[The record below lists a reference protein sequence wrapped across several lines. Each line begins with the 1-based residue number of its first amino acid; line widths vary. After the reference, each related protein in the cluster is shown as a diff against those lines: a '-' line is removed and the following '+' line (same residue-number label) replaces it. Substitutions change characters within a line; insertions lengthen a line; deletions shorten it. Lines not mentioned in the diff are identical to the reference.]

1 MTNSRM
7 DALIIGAGPVGLTMA
22 AAFRHWGLS
31 CRIIDKAP
39 AASDKSKALV
49 VWSRTLELLDKL
61 GLADRFVQT
70 GMKIKGASIYNGN
83 DRLAHISIADVA
95 SPFNFPLMIPQN
107 ETERLLKE
115 HLEQNGITIERS
127 VELMSF
133 VERGDVV
140 ECVLRHADGREER
153 VSTPWLIGCDG
164 AHSTVRHTLGMP
176 FTGQAE
182 PNDWI
187 LADVHIRGPLAT
199 DEISVYWHEKG
210 VVVFFPI
217 SPGRFRM
224 VADIGTASDHG
235 DLPPATL
242 ADAQAR
248 ADERGPSGLT
258 LSDPVWVAYF
268 RINERKVSDYRRGR
282 VVLAGDAAHIHSPAG
297 GQGMNTGMQ
306 DAMNLAWKLALV
318 ERGQGL
324 LEPLL
329 DSYST
334 ERSEVGD
341 QVLHAAERMTSL
353 ATLRNW
359 AAQYMRNHV
368 VPIVSSFG
376 FVQDKI
382 RQEMSELA
390 INYRHSSLSAA
401 DWAGRSEIK
410 SGDRCPDAPLKFADG
425 RTATL
430 FAELRDTNYML
441 LLMPGDGDE
450 EAVQDLVAMAAQVC
464 QAFPGVISARLIR
477 QPAGGGVAGAIKGE
491 VSANVPVCEDVEGGI
506 YEQFGVGQ
514 HSALILVRPDGYI
527 GYRGQPADGEK
538 IMGYLRRFLVQ

>member
-1 MTNSRM
+1 
-7 DALIIGAGPVGLTMA
+7 MA

-61 GLADRFVQT
+61 GLAERFVQT

-115 HLEQNGITIERS
+115 HLEQNGISIERS

-224 VADIGTASDHG
+224 VADIGMAADHG

-297 GQGMNTGMQ
+297 GQGMNTGHARC
-306 DAMNLAWKLALV
+306 DEPGV
-318 ERGQGL
+318 ETR
-324 LEPLL
+324 
-329 DSYST
+329 
-334 ERSEVGD
+334 
-341 QVLHAAERMTSL
+341 
-353 ATLRNW
+353 
-359 AAQYMRNHV
+359 
-368 VPIVSSFG
+368 
-376 FVQDKI
+376 
-382 RQEMSELA
+382 
-390 INYRHSSLSAA
+390 
-401 DWAGRSEIK
+401 AGRT
-410 SGDRCPDAPLKFADG
+410 RPRPA
-425 RTATL
+425 RTA
-430 FAELRDTNYML
+430 
-441 LLMPGDGDE
+441 
-450 EAVQDLVAMAAQVC
+450 
-464 QAFPGVISARLIR
+464 AR
-477 QPAGGGVAGAIKGE
+477 
-491 VSANVPVCEDVEGGI
+491 
-506 YEQFGVGQ
+506 
-514 HSALILVRPDGYI
+514 
-527 GYRGQPADGEK
+527 
-538 IMGYLRRFLVQ
+538 